1 MSSRSVISSN
11 GIAKC
16 FAKKKKIMWKIE
28 LDYNENTLRA
38 FVLILYI
45 KTNEFKCLHHST
57 SFSDQVKLGT

>member
-1 MSSRSVISSN
+1 
-11 GIAKC
+11 
-16 FAKKKKIMWKIE
+16 MWKIE